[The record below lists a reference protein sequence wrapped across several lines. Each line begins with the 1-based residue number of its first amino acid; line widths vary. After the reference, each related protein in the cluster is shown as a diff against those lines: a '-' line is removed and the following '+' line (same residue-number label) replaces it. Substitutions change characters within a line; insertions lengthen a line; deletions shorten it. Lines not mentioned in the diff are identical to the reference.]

1 MRLRTNPHF
10 PLSSTMAAVSNPC
23 KFGPDCRNKDTTCKF
38 SHAPAGSCK
47 FGDRCTKRDCAYTH
61 PGSRASAPARGLCK
75 FGDRCNNRDCGFLHP
90 GARAPARAGARRPQG
105 NGPIRQLTVNLP
117 TEKNVNFAVGAAVQ
131 GDAMHL
137 KRLLA
142 SIERKKQ
149 VLERAKKQLDAME
162 AKADAA
168 AAQLASI
175 LRSAPAV
182 DGDDVDD
189 DAVDEVEGD
198 E

>member
-1 MRLRTNPHF
+1 VP
-10 PLSSTMAAVSNPC
+10 
-23 KFGPDCRNKDTTCKF
+23 
-38 SHAPAGSCK
+38 
-47 FGDRCTKRDCAYTH
+47 
-61 PGSRASAPARGLCK
+61 CK

-162 AKADAA
+162 AKAEAA